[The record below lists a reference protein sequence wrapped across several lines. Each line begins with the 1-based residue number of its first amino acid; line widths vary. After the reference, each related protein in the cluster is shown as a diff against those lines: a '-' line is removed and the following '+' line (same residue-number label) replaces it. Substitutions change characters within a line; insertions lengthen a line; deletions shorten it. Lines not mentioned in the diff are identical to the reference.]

1 MGGQNKHNKSCP
13 AQQHSD
19 SESSLLQAGCN
30 WLEALIRLLGSAV
43 WLKDDKGRWQMANP
57 AAMEL
62 FGLDETGW
70 QGKTDDELIAIRPEL
85 TSDKHCLLT
94 GDEKAWHHNGVI
106 TRYERVESP
115 GEPPRLFEVR
125 KKAFQGGESR
135 CNVLITVASE
145 IEQLD
150 GGVINAKVFVHIVE
164 QSPISVLIT
173 DPDGIIVYVN
183 KAFEHISGYSA
194 SEALGCTPSLQKSGK
209 MPDSVYRELWHTIS
223 GGKTWRDELRN
234 RRKDGSLYW
243 EEVYISPV
251 IDESGS
257 IRYFLALK
265 QDVSLRKQQEMM
277 IAQQANFDNL
287 TGLPNRFL
295 IMDRLNQLLKTARR
309 SEHQVAVLF
318 LDFDDFKKVNDSL
331 GHEAGDRFLVE
342 SAKRIKGAVCG
353 GDTVGRLGGDEFLI
367 LLGSLEDSVDAA
379 HVARNI
385 LQQFNQPVKIDGRE
399 LLLTASIG
407 IAVYPGDGHEPGELM
422 RKADSAMYHAK
433 EQGRN
438 TYFYFT
444 NELEHVVVRRLT
456 LEEHIRSALQ
466 NNEFTLLFQPQV
478 DVLTGRMVG
487 VETLLRWENPLIGK
501 VSPEEFI
508 PVAESTGMIVP
519 IGKWV
524 LEEALRQ
531 MDTLRDKCERSLKL
545 AVNLSPIQ
553 FRDPDLLLFIAD
565 CIDRHGIGN
574 GELEIEITEGALID
588 NEKHADWIL
597 KRLRELGVTL
607 AIDDFGTGYASLG
620 YLSRYPFDVLKL
632 DRSFVGNLVNNPK
645 SRSLLTG
652 AIALAHGMGMSVVAE
667 GVETREQ
674 LDFLARLHCEFAQ
687 GYLFGKPVPAS
698 DIEEFIMQKNRLLR
712 PSY

>member
-1 MGGQNKHNKSCP
+1 M
-13 AQQHSD
+13 
-19 SESSLLQAGCN
+19 
-30 WLEALIRLLGSAV
+30 
-43 WLKDDKGRWQMANP
+43 WLKDDKGRWQIANP
-57 AAMEL
+57 AALEL
-62 FGLDETGW
+62 FRLDETGW
-70 QGKTDDELIAIRPEL
+70 QGKTDDELIALRPEL
-85 TSDKHCLLT
+85 TSHRNSLLT
-94 GDEKAWHHNGVI
+94 GDNDAWRHNGVI
-106 TRYERVESP
+106 TRFERLESLGKP
-115 GEPPRLFEVR
+115 SRLFEVR
-125 KKAFQGGESR
+125 KRAFQGGESQ
-135 CNVLITVASE
+135 CKGLITVVSE
-145 IEQLD
+145 IEQV
-150 GGVINAKVFVHIVE
+150 GSSMINAKMFVQIVE

-183 KAFEHISGYSA
+183 KAFERISGYSA

-209 MPDSVYRELWHTIS
+209 TPDSVYRELWKTINS
-223 GGKTWRDELRN
+223 GKTWKGELMN

-243 EEVYISPV
+243 EEVHISPV
-251 IDESGS
+251 IDELGS
-257 IRYFLALK
+257 IRHFLALK
-265 QDVSLRKQQEMM
+265 QDVSLRKQQEMI
-277 IAQQANFDNL
+277 IARQASFDNL
-287 TGLPNRFL
+287 TGLPNRSL
-295 IMDRLNQLLKTARR
+295 VMDRLHQLLKTARR

-318 LDFDDFKKVNDSL
+318 LDFDDFKKLNDSL
-331 GHEAGDRFLVE
+331 GHEVGDLFLVE
-342 SAKRIKGAVCG
+342 SAKRIKDAVRG

-367 LLGSLEDSVDAA
+367 LLGGLEDSLDAA

-385 LQQFNQPVKIDGRE
+385 LQQFNKPIKIGGRE

-407 IAVYPGDGHEPGELM
+407 IAVYPGDGDDPGELM

-433 EQGRN
+433 TRGRN
-438 TYFYFT
+438 THFYFT
-444 NELEHVVVRRLT
+444 DELEHKVVRRLT
-456 LEEHIRSALQ
+456 LEEHIRSALG
-466 NNEFTLLFQPQV
+466 NNEFRLLFQPQV

-487 VETLLRWENPLIGK
+487 AETLLRWENPLIGK

-531 MDTLRDKCERSLKL
+531 MDMLRDKCERSLKL

-574 GELEIEITEGALID
+574 GGLEIEITEGALID
-588 NEKHADWIL
+588 NEKHADWFL
-597 KRLRELGVTL
+597 KRLRELGVSL
-607 AIDDFGTGYASLG
+607 AIDDFGTGYASLS

-687 GYLFGKPVPAS
+687 GYLFGKPVPLS
-698 DIEEFIMQKNRLLR
+698 DIEEVVM
-712 PSY
+712 

>member
-1 MGGQNKHNKSCP
+1 MDGQSQHGKSCP
-13 AQQHSD
+13 APKHLD
-19 SESSLLQAGCN
+19 GDPAAAKHGCN
-30 WLEALIRLLGSAV
+30 WLEALIRLLGNAV

-57 AAMEL
+57 AALEL

-70 QGKTDDELIAIRPEL
+70 QGKTDDELITLRPEL
-85 TSDKHCLLT
+85 TSHQHGLLT
-94 GDEKAWHHNGVI
+94 GDEDAWRHNGVI
-106 TRYERVESP
+106 TRYERVESLGKP
-115 GEPPRLFEVR
+115 SRLFEVR
-125 KKAFQGGESR
+125 RKAFQGGESR
-135 CNVLITVASE
+135 CKGLITVASE

-150 GGVINAKVFVHIVE
+150 GGMINAKVFVQIVE

-194 SEALGCTPSLQKSGK
+194 SEALGCTPSLQKSGQ
-209 MPDSVYRELWHTIS
+209 MPDSVYVELWQTITS
-223 GGKTWRDELRN
+223 GNTWKGELMN

-243 EEVYISPV
+243 EEVHISPV
-251 IDESGS
+251 IDEFGS
-257 IRYFLALK
+257 IRNFLALK
-265 QDVSLRKQQEMM
+265 QDVSLRKQQEMI

-318 LDFDDFKKVNDSL
+318 LDFDDFKKVNDSM
-331 GHEAGDRFLVE
+331 GHEAGDRFLIE
-342 SAKRIKGAVCG
+342 SAKRIKDAVRG

-367 LLGSLEDSVDAA
+367 LLGGLEDSVDAA

-385 LQQFNQPVKIDGRE
+385 LQQFNKPVKIGGRE

-407 IAVYPGDGHEPGELM
+407 IAVYPGDGDDPGELM

-433 EQGRN
+433 TQGRN
-438 TYFYFT
+438 THFYFT
-444 NELEHVVVRRLT
+444 DELEQKVVRHLT
-456 LEEHIRSALQ
+456 LEEHIRSALGK
-466 NNEFTLLFQPQV
+466 NEFSLLFQPQF
-478 DVLTGRMVG
+478 DVRTGRMVG
-487 VETLLRWENPLIGK
+487 AETLLRWENPLIGK

-531 MDTLRDKCERSLKL
+531 MDTLRDKCEGPLKL

-553 FRDPDLLLFIAD
+553 FRDPDLLTFIAD
-565 CIDRHGIGN
+565 CIDRYGIGN
-574 GELEIEITEGALID
+574 GELEIGITEGALID

-597 KRLRELGVTL
+597 KKLRDLGISL
-607 AIDDFGTGYASLG
+607 AIDDFGTGYASLS
-620 YLSRYPFDVLKL
+620 YLSRYPFNVLKL
-632 DRSFVGNLVNNPK
+632 DRSFVGNLDNNPK
-645 SRSLLTG
+645 SRPLLTG
-652 AIALAHGMGMSVVAE
+652 AIALAHGMGISVVAE

-674 LDFLARLHCEFAQ
+674 LDFIAKMHCEFAQ

-698 DIEEFIMQKNRLLR
+698 DIEELIMQKKRLLI
-712 PSY
+712 PS